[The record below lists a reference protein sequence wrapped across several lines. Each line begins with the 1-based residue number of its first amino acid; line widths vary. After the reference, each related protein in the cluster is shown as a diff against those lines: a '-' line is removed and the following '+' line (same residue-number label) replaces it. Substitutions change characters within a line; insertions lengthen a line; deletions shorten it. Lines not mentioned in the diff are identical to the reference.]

1 MAPGHCRVRQVR
13 TDRLGDVPT
22 AALSVREVQRAA
34 RYHQARDRRRAVLGA
49 ALLRGAVG
57 EALGIEPHRVVVE
70 RCCDE
75 CGADHG
81 RPTLPGTGLHAS
93 VSHSGDVV
101 LVALSR
107 GAPVGVDVEQL
118 GQRFTAADAHL
129 VTAPHEPVPTD
140 ERGFMTSWTRKEAVA
155 KATGEGVRCPMSEIV
170 VSPPH
175 ERVELVSYRSAPL
188 RARLLDLDVG
198 HGHVAAVAVLDG
210 DVVVDHQPSPS

>member
-13 TDRLGDVPT
+13 TDQLGVPT

-34 RYHQARDRRRAVLGA
+34 RYHRAGDRRRAVLGA
-49 ALLRGAVG
+49 ALLRGAAG

-70 RCCDE
+70 RRCE
-75 CGADHG
+75 ACGADHG
-81 RPTLPGTGLHAS
+81 RPVLPGTGLHAS

-118 GQRFTAADAHL
+118 GRRFAPADAHL

-140 ERGFMTSWTRKEAVA
+140 ERGFLTSWTRKEAVA

-175 ERVELVSYRSAPL
+175 ERAELVSYRGAPL
-188 RARLLDLDVG
+188 RAHLLDLDVG
-198 HGHVAAVAVLDG
+198 HGHVAAVAVLDR
-210 DVVVDHQPSPS
+210 DVVVDHRPPPS